1 MSSTTRCGG
10 ISGTGY
16 ETPKRQRLSDWVL
29 SSLSLKLLE
38 THRTQRAGL
47 ASLRKRELP
56 FQLFGTPAFRLV
68 AILPVR
74 QPDALWKVFLFKF
87 KSDGIVPGIGHISQ
101 PAGHAKREKNGGIPA

>member
-1 MSSTTRCGG
+1 MG
-10 ISGTGY
+10 ISGTGN

-38 THRTQRAGL
+38 THRTKRAGL

-74 QPDALWKVFLFKF
+74 QPDALRQVFLFKL
-87 KSDGIVPGIGHISQ
+87 KSDGIVPGISHIGQ
-101 PAGHAKREKNGGIPA
+101 PAGHPKGEKNGGVSA